1 MDFGLRNIAITLAFP
16 SSPTIMI
23 GTTISHYRVLE
34 KLGAGGMGVVYK
46 AQDVRLGRFVAL
58 KFLPEDFVDD
68 PQVRDRFQREA
79 QAASALN
86 HPNICTLYD
95 IGEADGRV
103 FMAMEFLD
111 GVTLKD
117 LVLIAPLQLNRLLDI
132 AIQVLDG
139 LEAAHAQGI
148 IHRDVKPAN
157 IFVPTHG
164 RIKILDFGVAKIT
177 ATSFARMPTGWEETV
192 ATHGGSPVTSGGWAL
207 GTMPYMSP
215 EQAMGKPMDHRSD
228 LFSFGVTLYEMATGQ
243 MPFKGDTTAVL
254 FLAIVQETPIPAMEL
269 NENVPAELQRI
280 VDKCLEKDRDLRYQ
294 HASEIRDDLQQLVQG
309 SQPSGGR
316 RTGALQPSVADI
328 TTTKSGAAVLAVP
341 DPQQASGSTS
351 PLTSRRQ
358 LWKISA
364 LVAVLVVALVVI
376 GVLYWRSH
384 KPAALT
390 DKDKVVLADFAN
402 NTGDAVFDDTLKMAL
417 TVALN
422 QSPFLD
428 VLSEN
433 KVNANLKLMTLPA
446 GAKLTPEVA
455 RDLCQRA
462 GGKAYIAPSIASLG
476 SEYVIGL
483 KAVNCRDG
491 ASLAQELA
499 TAAGKEQ
506 VLGALGQATTKL
518 RGELGESLGTIQQ
531 FNVPLEDATT
541 RSLDALTAYSLG
553 IQAVS
558 SQGDRAAIAYFK
570 QAIDLDPNFA
580 IAYASLG
587 TAYANLRESELAK
600 QNYQKAY
607 DLRSRVSARE
617 QYAIS
622 AYYYNDVTGEVE
634 KSNETYQLYAKAYPR
649 LWAPRNNLGGNY
661 AALGQWPNA
670 LAEVIEAA
678 RLDPDSGIA
687 MGALVEYYCRSG
699 RYEDAKAAYQQAISR
714 GLDYS
719 DLHYYRYAVAFG
731 EGDTAEMQRQADWA
745 AGKPGREDV
754 LLSAQSDT
762 EAFSGHLQEARDLS
776 RRASESAHSAGEDET
791 AAKRQLNA
799 AIREAEFGSSAE
811 ARSQVASALRLS
823 SSRSTRVLAAV
834 ALARAGDAD
843 EAEKIAD
850 ELARQNPLNTK
861 LNVYWLPTIRA
872 AIELERHNPA
882 KALDI
887 LKDAAP
893 YELGVP
899 GPQPELGA
907 LLYPVYLRGY
917 ALLALHQGA
926 AAKAEFQKY
935 LDHKGLTMNSVLAGL
950 APLGLARAE
959 AAQGTPDTRASYQN
973 FLALWKGA
981 DPDVPIYQQAQAE
994 YAKSK

>member
-1 MDFGLRNIAITLAFP
+1 
-16 SSPTIMI
+16 MI

-34 KLGAGGMGVVYK
+34 KVGAGGMGVVYK
-46 AQDVRLGRFVAL
+46 AQDLRLGRFVAL
-58 KFLPEDFVDD
+58 KFLPDEFIGD

-79 QAASALN
+79 QAASSLN

-95 IGEADGRV
+95 IGEADGRA

-117 LVLIAPLQLNRLLDI
+117 LVLVAPLPLNRLLDI

-148 IHRDVKPAN
+148 IHRDIKPAN
-157 IFVPTHG
+157 IFVPSHG

-177 ATSFARMPTGWEETV
+177 APSFAEIPTGWEETV
-192 ATHGGSPVTSGGWAL
+192 ATQGVNLVTTGGWAL

-215 EQAMGKPMDHRSD
+215 EQALGKPLDERSD
-228 LFSFGVTLYEMATGQ
+228 LFSLGVTLYEMTTGQ

-254 FLAIVQETPIPAMEL
+254 FLAIVQETPVPAMVL
-269 NENVPAELQRI
+269 NPSVPVELQRI

-294 HASEIRDDLQQLVQG
+294 SASEIRDDLKELAQASPSSGSRHTGILERSVVEVTSLRNVAFPPAGVAAEPGPDSTGSSSRRPPWKILALVG
-309 SQPSGGR
+309 V
-316 RTGALQPSVADI
+316 LVA
-328 TTTKSGAAVLAVP
+328 LAV
-341 DPQQASGSTS
+341 
-351 PLTSRRQ
+351 
-358 LWKISA
+358 SA
-364 LVAVLVVALVVI
+364 TVYWSLHKKVAL
-376 GVLYWRSH
+376 
-384 KPAALT
+384 T
-390 DKDKVVLADFAN
+390 NKDTVVLADLTN

-417 TVALN
+417 LVALH

-433 KVNANLKLMTLPA
+433 KVAATLKLMTRPA
-446 GAKLTPEVA
+446 GTKLTPEVA

-476 SEYVIGL
+476 SEYVVGL

-491 ASLAQELA
+491 APLAEDLA

-506 VLGALGQATTKL
+506 VLDALGQATTKL
-518 RGELGESLGTIQQ
+518 RSELGESLVSVQQ
-531 FNVPLEDATT
+531 FNVSLEEATT
-541 RSLDALTAYSLG
+541 PSLEALTAYSLG
-553 IQAVS
+553 LRAMS
-558 SQGDRAAIAYFK
+558 SQGDRASIGYFK
-570 QAIDLDPNFA
+570 RAVELDPNFA

-634 KSNETYQLYAKAYPR
+634 KSNETYLLYAKAYPR
-649 LWAPRNNLGGNY
+649 LWAPHNNLAGNY

-670 LAEVIEAA
+670 LAEVIEAT
-678 RLDPDSGIA
+678 RIDPDSGIA

-699 RYEDAKAAYQQAISR
+699 RYQDAKATYQQAMSR

-719 DLHYYRYAVAFG
+719 DLHYYRYAVAFV
-731 EGDTAEMQRQADWA
+731 EGDAAEMQRQADWA
-745 AGKPGREDV
+745 AGKPGREDF
-754 LLSAQSDT
+754 LLSTQSDT
-762 EAFSGHLQEARDLS
+762 EGFSGHLEEARDLS
-776 RRASESAHSAGEDET
+776 RRATESAHNAGEDET

-799 AIREAEFGSSAE
+799 AIREAEFGYPEE
-811 ARSQVASALRLS
+811 ARSQVAAALRLS
-823 SSRSTRVLAAV
+823 SSRSTRILAAV

-843 EAEKIAD
+843 RAEKMAD
-850 ELARQNPLNTK
+850 ELQKQNRLNTK

-872 AIELERHNPA
+872 AIELDHQNPA
-882 KALDI
+882 KALEI
-887 LKDAAP
+887 LKEAAP

-907 LLYPVYLRGY
+907 MLYPVYLRGY

-926 AAKAEFQKY
+926 AAKVEFQKF
-935 LDHKGLTMNSVLAGL
+935 LSHRGLTMNSVLSGL
-950 APLGLARAE
+950 APLGVARAE
-959 AAQGTPDTRASYQN
+959 ALDDAPDTRASYQN
-973 FLALWKGA
+973 FLTVWKGA
-981 DPDVPIYQQAQAE
+981 DPDIPIYQQAQAE
-994 YAKSK
+994 YGKAK

>member
-1 MDFGLRNIAITLAFP
+1 
-16 SSPTIMI
+16 MI

-46 AQDVRLGRFVAL
+46 AQDIRLGRFVAL

-117 LVLIAPLQLNRLLDI
+117 LVLVAPLRLNRLLDI

-148 IHRDVKPAN
+148 IHRDIKPAN

-164 RIKILDFGVAKIT
+164 RVKILDFGVAKIT
-177 ATSFARMPTGWEETV
+177 ATSLAKIRTGWEETV
-192 ATHGGSPVTSGGWAL
+192 AIEGSRPATTGGWAL

-215 EQAMGKPMDHRSD
+215 EQALGKPMDERSD

-243 MPFKGDTTAVL
+243 MPFKGETTGVL
-254 FLAIVQETPIPAMEL
+254 FLAIVQETPIPPMLL
-269 NENVPAELQRI
+269 NQSVPAELQRI

-294 HASEIRDDLQQLVQG
+294 HASEIRADLQQLIQN
-309 SQPSGGR
+309 P
-316 RTGALQPSVADI
+316 
-328 TTTKSGAAVLAVP
+328 
-341 DPQQASGSTS
+341 QASGSRDTS
-351 PLTSRRQ
+351 VFNARVAESTPKKSVALPAGVASQPVSGSTGSLLSRPQPWKPLT
-358 LWKISA
+358 LLGVLVAA
-364 LVAVLVVALVVI
+364 LVLS
-376 GVLYWRSH
+376 GVFYWRSH
-384 KPAALT
+384 KKVALT
-390 DKDKVVLADFAN
+390 DKDTVVLGDFAN
-402 NTGDAVFDDTLKMAL
+402 NTGEAVFDDTLKMAL
-417 TVALN
+417 MVALN

-433 KVNANLKLMTLPA
+433 KVGATLKLMTLPT
-446 GAKLTPEVA
+446 GTKLTPEVA

-483 KAVNCRDG
+483 KAVNCQDG
-491 ASLAQELA
+491 APLARELA
-499 TAAGKEQ
+499 TAAGKEE

-518 RGELGESLGTIQQ
+518 RGELGESLASVQQ
-531 FNVPLEDATT
+531 FDVPLEEATT
-541 RSLDALTAYSLG
+541 PSLEALTAYSQGLRTL
-553 IQAVS
+553 S
-558 SQGDRAAIAYFK
+558 SQGENAAIGYFK
-570 QAIDLDPNFA
+570 RAVELDPNFA
-580 IAYASLG
+580 LAYASLG
-587 TAYANLRESELAK
+587 TVYANLRESELAK

-649 LWAPRNNLGGNY
+649 SWVPRNNLGGNY

-670 LAEVIEAA
+670 LAEVIAA
-678 RLDPDSGIA
+678 VRLNPDSGIA

-699 RYEDAKAAYQQAISR
+699 RYQDAKATYQQAVSR

-719 DLHYYRYAVAFG
+719 DLHYYRYAVAFV
-731 EGDTAEMQRQADWA
+731 EGDAAEMQRQADWA
-745 AGKPGREDV
+745 TGKPRREDV
-754 LLSAQSDT
+754 LLSTQSDT
-762 EAFSGHLQEARDLS
+762 EAFTGHLQEARDLS
-776 RRASESAHSAGEDET
+776 RRSTESAHNAGEDET

-799 AIREAEFGSSAE
+799 AIREAEFGYPE
-811 ARSQVASALRLS
+811 QARSQVAAALRLS
-823 SSRSTRVLAAV
+823 SSRSTRILAAI

-843 EAEKIAD
+843 QAEKMAD
-850 ELARQNPLNTK
+850 ELEKQNPLNTK

-872 AIELERHNPA
+872 AIELDRQNPA

-887 LKDAAP
+887 LKEAAP

-907 LLYPVYLRGY
+907 MLYPVYLRGC
-917 ALLALHQGA
+917 ALLALHQGG

-935 LDHKGLTMNSVLAGL
+935 LDHRGLTMNSVLAGL

-959 AAQGTPDTRASYQN
+959 ALQGAPETSAAYQN
-973 FLALWKGA
+973 FLTLWKSA
-981 DPDVPIYQQAQAE
+981 DPDIPIYQQARAE
-994 YAKSK
+994 YAKTK